1 MKNHRS
7 WYDSEVRR
15 VFILLFLFLPA
26 CTQEQKR
33 SFEISVKNETARPI
47 SVGLVKNGPPQE
59 QGWIAP
65 HEVAMMA
72 PQLTDRK
79 WGAVL
84 KPGETRVLGPYAG
97 RFEPGVQAIL
107 RIYAG
112 TPTIEE
118 MLAFSRTDPERVDI
132 YLWPGK
138 SGYVIRYDGGRISST
153 RTDEAK

>member
-1 MKNHRS
+1 MKRL
-7 WYDSEVRR
+7 
-15 VFILLFLFLPA
+15 FILIFLLLPA
-26 CTQEQKR
+26 CSQEQRR
-33 SFEISVKNETARPI
+33 SFEISVRNETGRPI

-59 QGWIAP
+59 EGWIAP

-72 PQLTDRK
+72 PQLSDRK

-84 KPGETRVLGPYAG
+84 KAGETRVLGPYVG

-107 RIYAG
+107 RIYGG

-118 MLAFSRTDPERVDI
+118 MIAFAKDDPERVDI

-138 SGYVIRYDGGRISST
+138 SGYVIRNSGGRLGYT
-153 RTDEAK
+153 RAEEELKKPSP